1 MPAHAIFVDI
11 DAKAGA
17 VETLSVAVGDRD
29 RLRGNVRGESDM
41 RQRQSPIYIG
51 NDRCN
56 VQCGRTCDVRF
67 SGPSR
72 DININTIAFT
82 QAPVFTQST
91 DATHLDRLQ
100 AYAAGG
106 FVLMVPFDVLEPMNA
121 YVDPA
126 RDVGRCRHCG
136 HSAEIIGYH

>member
-56 VQCGRTCDVRF
+56 VQCGRAGDARF
-67 SGPSR
+67 SRLAR
-72 DININTIAFT
+72 DINTHITAVT
-82 QAPVFTQST
+82 QASRFDQST
-91 DATHLDRLQ
+91 DATQLNRLQ

-106 FVLMVPFDVLEPMNA
+106 FVLMVPFDVLERMNA
-121 YVDPA
+121 FVGTD
-126 RDVGRCRHCG
+126 RDV
-136 HSAEIIGYH
+136 